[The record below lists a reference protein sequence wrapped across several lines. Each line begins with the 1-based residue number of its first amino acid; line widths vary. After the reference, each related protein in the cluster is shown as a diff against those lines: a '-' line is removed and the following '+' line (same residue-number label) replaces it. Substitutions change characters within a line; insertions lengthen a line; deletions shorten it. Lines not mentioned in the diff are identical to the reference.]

1 MLNEV
6 SKPGTGDDSTMVL
19 IIVRSQGDCQLGNDT
34 GCWVDVIHLAGLV
47 SFHSLD
53 LQNLLGPRPEFS
65 FLQKQDLKQI
75 TLECKN
81 YTHYYLS

>member
-34 GCWVDVIHLAGLV
+34 GCWVDVTHLAGLI

-53 LQNLLGPRPEFS
+53 LQNLLGPRPEFF

-81 YTHYYLS
+81 CTHYYLS